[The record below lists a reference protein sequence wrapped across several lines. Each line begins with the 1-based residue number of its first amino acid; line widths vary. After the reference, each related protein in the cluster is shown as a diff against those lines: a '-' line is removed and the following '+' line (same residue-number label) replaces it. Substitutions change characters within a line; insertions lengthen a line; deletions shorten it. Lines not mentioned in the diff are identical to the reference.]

1 MGTVILHCV
10 VKDGQYVEMRSIWS
24 ELDQYFIG
32 CRELVIFCNLG
43 FPGEVKSQM

>member
-1 MGTVILHCV
+1 M
-10 VKDGQYVEMRSIWS
+10 VEIDSNGEEAALNDTS